1 MKGDNRIL
9 GVLAPITLLFLS
21 PAPGAEPKRD
31 PEQSFHFLDF
41 NTDGMLSR
49 DEFAQ
54 LKETVPFFKE
64 HPLSISLV
72 FWKFDANKDSKLSL
86 EEFRTFV
93 LSRAKEETPKK
104 NQALP
109 PAERTSSATAED
121 IAFFEKKIRPILAD
135 TCYECHSAESKNIKG
150 GLLLDSK
157 DGIKKGGDSGPA
169 IIPGNVNDSLLLEA
183 VRYGNTELQM
193 PPQKHG
199 GKLPDHVIQDLERW
213 VQMGAPDPREAT
225 KPMAAGIN
233 LEEGRKHWSFQPISP
248 LKAPTT
254 RGSSWPRNDID
265 RFVLSKL
272 EATGLGPVGDADIQ
286 TLVRRLSFDLTGL
299 PPSTGV
305 LEKTKQPKPDSF
317 VEEYVNE
324 LLSSSAFG
332 ERWAR
337 HWLDVARYADS
348 SGRGSNI
355 LFPHAWRYRDYV
367 INSFNQDKPYD
378 QFVREQIAG
387 DLLPASSA
395 SEKNSNLIATGF
407 LAIGPK
413 PLEERDSLQ
422 FNLDIVDEQLDTMGQ
437 AMLGLTIGC
446 ARCHDHK
453 FDAIPQKDYYALAGI
468 FRSTETLYGT
478 VGVITNTHPSG
489 LNELDLSASRIEAK
503 FSRSQLKNEI
513 VRIEKQLKELYGS
526 NAPSSFRLP
535 DDPQKARESIAARS
549 RLAMVTQR
557 LKETTED
564 GQMIPLAM
572 GVRDTK
578 NPANMPLYS
587 RGDPTK
593 PLATVTRGF
602 LQVLPE
608 PSSLLN
614 ESASGR
620 LELAEWITSP
630 LNPLTARVYVNR
642 VWQHL
647 FGRGLVATPD
657 NFGGSGE
664 PPSHPELL
672 DHLAAEFIGHGWS
685 LKWLVREI
693 VLSRTYQL
701 SSHISST
708 AYALD
713 PDNVLLWRMSPRRL
727 DAEATRDAMLTV
739 AGTLQPRPPV
749 GSVAARVGDGFA
761 ALASTFESKETEAGY
776 RSIYL
781 TVLRDQTNSVLRI
794 FDFANPNAVTGRRE
808 ETTTPA
814 QALFLLNHP
823 SLLSLAEA
831 WSYRLSSTHES
842 QTAQITA
849 AYQHAFARDPSID
862 ELRNS
867 EEFIEKM
874 RASTQESK
882 PETRQV
888 VTTHKI
894 NSRALIAFC
903 QALLVSAEFRL
914 LQ

>member
-1 MKGDNRIL
+1 MKGGYRIL
-9 GVLAPITLLFLS
+9 GALAPVTLLFSS
-21 PAPGAEPKRD
+21 PAHGAEPKRD
-31 PEQSFHFLDF
+31 PERSFHFLDF
-41 NTDGMLSR
+41 NADGMISR

-64 HPLSISLV
+64 HPLSIGVV
-72 FWKFDANKDSKLSL
+72 FWKFDTNKDSKLSL

-93 LSRAKEETPKK
+93 LSRAKEEPAKK
-104 NQALP
+104 NKELP
-109 PAERTSSATAED
+109 AAEQPRGATAED
-121 IAFFEKKIRPILAD
+121 IAFFEKKIRPVLAD
-135 TCYECHSAESKNIKG
+135 TCYECHSAESKSVKG
-150 GLLLDSK
+150 GLLLDSR
-157 DGIKKGGDSGPA
+157 DGIRIGGDSGPA
-169 IIPGNVNDSLLLEA
+169 IIQGNPNESLLLEA
-183 VRYGNTELQM
+183 VRYGNKELQM

-199 GKLPDHVIQDLERW
+199 GKLPDHVIKDLEHW
-213 VQMGAPDPREAT
+213 VQMGAPDPREGT
-225 KPMAAGIN
+225 KPMAGGIN
-233 LEEGRKHWSFQPISP
+233 LEEGRKHWSFQPLSHP
-248 LKAPTT
+248 KAPTPHD
-254 RGSSWPRNDID
+254 GSWPRKDID

-272 EATGLGPVGDADIQ
+272 EASGIAPVEDATIQ

-299 PPSTGV
+299 PPSTQV
-305 LEKTKQPKPDSF
+305 LDKIKQTSSSSF
-317 VEEYVNE
+317 VDEYVNE

-348 SGRGSNI
+348 SGRGSNL
-355 LFPHAWRYRDYV
+355 LFPNAWRYRDYV
-367 INSFNQDKPYD
+367 IDSFNQDKPYD
-378 QFVREQIAG
+378 QFLREQIAG

-395 SEKNSNLIATGF
+395 AEKNTNLIATGF
-407 LAIGPK
+407 LSIGPK
-413 PLEERDSLQ
+413 QLDERDSLQ
-422 FNLDIVDEQLDTMGQ
+422 FKLDIVDEQLDTMGQ

-468 FRSTETLYGT
+468 FQSTETLYGT
-478 VGVITNTHPSG
+478 VGVITNGHPSG
-489 LNELDLSASRIEAK
+489 LNELDFSAPRIEAK
-503 FSRSQLKNEI
+503 FSRAQLKTE
-513 VRIEKQLKELYGS
+513 VARIERQIKELYGS
-526 NAPSSFRLP
+526 TAPSSFRLP

-549 RLAMVTQR
+549 RLAIVSQR
-557 LKETTED
+557 LKETAED
-564 GQMIPLAM
+564 GHMIPLAM
-572 GVRDTK
+572 GVRDAK

-602 LQVLPE
+602 PQVLPE
-608 PSSLLN
+608 ASSLVN
-614 ESASGR
+614 ETSSGR
-620 LELAEWITSP
+620 RELADWIASP

-647 FGRGLVATPD
+647 LGRGLVATPD

-664 PPSHPELL
+664 PASHPELL
-672 DHLAAEFIGHGWS
+672 DHLAAEFIAHGWS

-727 DAEATRDAMLTV
+727 NAEATRDAMLTV
-739 AGTLQPRPPV
+739 AGTLQPQPPV
-749 GSVAARVGDGFA
+749 GSIAARVGDGFA

-823 SLLSLAEA
+823 LLQSLAEA
-831 WSYRLSSTHES
+831 WSLRLSSTHES
-842 QTAQITA
+842 QTAQISTA
-849 AYQHAFARDPSID
+849 YRQAFARDPSI
-862 ELRNS
+862 EEIRNS
-867 EEFIEKM
+867 EDFIEKM
-874 RASTQESK
+874 RASERGSRTENQEIESAGK
-882 PETRQV
+882 R
-888 VTTHKI
+888 
-894 NSRALIAFC
+894 NNRALTTFC
-903 QALLVSAEFRL
+903 HALLVSAEFRI